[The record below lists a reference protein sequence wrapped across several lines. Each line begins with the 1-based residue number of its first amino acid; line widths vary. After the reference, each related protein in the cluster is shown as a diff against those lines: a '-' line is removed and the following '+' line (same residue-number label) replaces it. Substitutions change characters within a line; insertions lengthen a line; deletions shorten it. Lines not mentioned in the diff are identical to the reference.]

1 MFRSIVVPVLLYMSG
16 EVCPSSALLSPT
28 TDTKCDAVPG
38 APDCTCKNSNGVI
51 DLTKVANFNGIP
63 RLAGGCY
70 VQSYMKTTMDV
81 LDVYLYI

>member
-1 MFRSIVVPVLLYMSG
+1 MFRSAVALVLLCVSG
-16 EVCPSSALLSPT
+16 EVCPSSALLNP

-63 RLAGGCY
+63 RLADGCL
-70 VQSYMKTTMDV
+70 QMKTDPV
-81 LDVYLYI
+81 GYHVDIRE